1 MMDKLSLKQLEAVQ
15 LVSLKGIGMRR
26 LELFFQQGVH
36 NAAELLS
43 YFPRNYVDER
53 MRTPISEI
61 LVDQEVIIR
70 GRLLT
75 ELRNVHTGRMT
86 ITNGRIADETGELPV
101 VWFNQP
107 YMVKNLVMG
116 KIYLFQGKVR
126 RNGYR
131 LQLSSPKVQPAG
143 EDMPG
148 IVPVY
153 PLGGGL
159 TQKMVSQAVDGA
171 LDLLDPQDDYLP
183 MTYRQDMPDQYHSY
197 VQMHRPESFEQMEKA
212 RERLVFDELFIQQLA
227 LRRMKNGRD
236 QNLSGVRLMPFPEKE
251 KEIEDALPYR
261 MTGAQAR
268 SLQEILADLADEKP
282 MNRMLQGDVG
292 SGKTLVAL
300 LSCYRTF
307 LNGYQSALMVPTE
320 VLARQHYL
328 EAKKMLE
335 PFGVRVSLLTGS
347 VTGKSRQALLEDLRE
362 GRIDVIIGTHA
373 LIQET
378 VIFHKLG
385 LVITDEQHRFGVRQ
399 RLLLSRKNQT
409 EEEEKD
415 CNVLVMTAT
424 PIPRT
429 LTMILYGDMDIS
441 ILDEMPPGR
450 TPVKTYS
457 VDSSYE
463 ERLYQFIRRQVEE
476 KHQVYIICPAVESDE
491 KDHPDDEP
499 EESLRSAVQYADF
512 LSQMIFPD
520 LRVGLLHGQMRPQE
534 KDSVMQ
540 AFVEGTIDILVSTTV
555 VEVGVNVPNASL
567 MIVENAERFGLAQ
580 LHQLRGRV
588 GRGQTE
594 SYCVLVSDQKQ
605 AETRKRLKVLVDSTD
620 GFYIAEEDLKMR
632 GSGDVF
638 GLRQHGLPDFKLADL
653 FRDMP
658 ILSKAQS
665 LAETVMRIDPGLA
678 HLEHRGIR
686 EMLDGFLERAVSSS
700 GLSG

>member
-1 MMDKLSLKQLEAVQ
+1 MDKLTLRQLETVQ

-53 MRTPISEI
+53 LRTPISEI

-70 GRLLT
+70 GRLVS

-86 ITNGRIADETGELPV
+86 ITNGRIADETGQMPV

-107 YMVKNLVMG
+107 YMVKNLVMD
-116 KIYLFQGKVR
+116 KVYLFQGKVR
-126 RNGYR
+126 RSGNR
-131 LQLSSPKVQPAG
+131 IQLSSPKVQPAG

-159 TQKMVSQAVDGA
+159 TQKMVCQAVEGA
-171 LDLLDPQDDYLP
+171 LDLLDSEDDYLP
-183 MTYRQDMPDQYHSY
+183 MTYRQDMPDQYHAY
-197 VQMHRPESFEQMEKA
+197 RQMHRPDSFEQMEKA
-212 RERLVFDELFIQQLA
+212 RERLVFDELFVQQLA
-227 LRRMKNGRD
+227 LRRMKSGRD
-236 QNLSGVRLMPFPEKE
+236 QNLSGIRLAAFPEEE
-251 KEIEDALPYR
+251 KRIEESLPYR
-261 MTGAQAR
+261 MTGAQIR
-268 SLQEILADLADEKP
+268 SLREIREDLAGERP
-282 MNRMLQGDVG
+282 MNRMMQGDVG
-292 SGKTLVAL
+292 SGKTIVAM
-300 LSCYRTF
+300 LSCYRAF

-320 VLARQHYL
+320 VLARQHFQ
-328 EAKKMLE
+328 EAKKLLE
-335 PFGVRVSLLTGS
+335 PFGVRVALLTGS
-347 VTGKSRQALLEDLRE
+347 VTGKIRQQLLSDLRL
-362 GRIDVIIGTHA
+362 GHIDLVIGTHA
-373 LIQET
+373 LIQDT
-378 VIFHKLG
+378 VVFHKLG

-399 RLLLSRKNQT
+399 RLLLSRKNQAGES
-409 EEEEKD
+409 EEG

-441 ILDEMPPGR
+441 VLDEMPPGR

-457 VDSSYE
+457 IDSSYE
-463 ERLYQFIRRQVEE
+463 ERLYQFIRKQVED
-476 KHQVYIICPAVESDE
+476 KHQVYIICPAVDTAD
-491 KDHPDDEP
+491 KKAA
-499 EESLRSAVQYADF
+499 EEEAETSLRSAVSYAEF

-520 LRVGLLHGQMRPQE
+520 LHVGLLHGQMRPQE
-534 KDSVMQ
+534 KDTVMQ
-540 AFVEGTIDILVSTTV
+540 AFVEGNIDILVSTTV

-588 GRGQTE
+588 GRGHTE

-605 AETRKRLKVLVDSTD
+605 PETRKRLKVLVDSTD

-658 ILSKAQS
+658 VLSKAQS
-665 LAETVMRIDPGLA
+665 LAETVMRIDPELLF
-678 HLEHRGIR
+678 LEHKGIR
-686 EMLDGFLERAVSSS
+686 EMLDIFLERAVLSS